1 MSTENYATC
10 CETKKLDEKIV
21 YHSEDTKLT
30 WTGEN
35 LGSCKNAK
43 LYGDRKSLQYRIK
56 ASDNKKICPK
66 DVNITFQSVKD
77 HVTTFKDGFK
87 CCRTKPSEQLFL
99 ARNPDTG
106 KYNSIYHFE
115 TYFTTTIVDIESF
128 WTAN

>member
-43 LYGDRKSLQYRIK
+43 LYGGRKSLQYRIK
-56 ASDNKKICPK
+56 ASDNRKICPK
-66 DVNITFQSVKD
+66 DVNITFQTVKD
-77 HVTTFKDGFK
+77 HVRTFNNGFK
-87 CCRTKPSEQLFL
+87 CCSTKLSEQLFL
-99 ARNPDTG
+99 ARNTDTG
-106 KYNSIYHFE
+106 KYILKHTS
-115 TYFTTTIVDIESF
+115 V
-128 WTAN
+128 